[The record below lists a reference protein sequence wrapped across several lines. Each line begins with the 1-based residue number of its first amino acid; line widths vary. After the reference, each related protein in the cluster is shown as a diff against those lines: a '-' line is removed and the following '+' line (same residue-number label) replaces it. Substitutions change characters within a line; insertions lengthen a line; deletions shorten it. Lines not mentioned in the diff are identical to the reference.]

1 MKLNRTISHA
11 QLMAAGCAA
20 MLVAILTLTSST
32 TGGSWGFY
40 LLLLLCPG
48 MHFLMHRQMHRGEDR
63 HDKPKAAL
71 PAPETEV
78 PGNKRA
84 KLSG

>member
-11 QLMAAGCAA
+11 LLMAAGCAA
-20 MLVAILTLTSST
+20 MLVAILTLTSSA
-32 TGGSWGFY
+32 TGGSWSVY

-48 MHFLMHRQMHRGEDR
+48 IHFLMHRQMHRDKDQ

-78 PGNKRA
+78 PDNERV
-84 KLSG
+84 KLS